1 MAEVGK
7 PPKFLTE
14 DVSPFTTDITP
25 TGGVAVEKVSGLSD
39 FQIEKK
45 KKLDEEAIAA
55 KQKQTQEIYEKYK
68 EYTPTQYFAAGDKN
82 YLVMNAENGFE
93 GLLPYEQLY
102 ILDDLGANTRGP
114 EFDQMREQAEAYRQG
129 NVMLPGYSQ
138 PIPFY
143 PTDPRYKIE
152 YDRQV
157 TEVADAA
164 FRNQDPIAFYTNGY
178 VNEGAV
184 RAIGAMMAPILT
196 ESGKAFLLSGMVAR
210 GVPTPQTQIGG
221 AALTGMGLAGVT
233 AGQYLSG
240 LTQSAM
246 GEVAAAQLY
255 KNINNILRGDFG
267 AVDPSLESLSEGTK
281 KSVKEFAAAYTWTGG
296 ADALTG
302 LARYLG
308 PAGWAKVIGLGSEQ
322 SKNLQRVAN
331 QLGVNL
337 APIHFA
343 SDWVKGTARI
353 LGVFP
358 VLNRA
363 FKRGGETGQQ
373 ELLKAMDSL
382 QATYGPVFSMN
393 NVGVNMLQ
401 AAKGQKQNAYKAV
414 ETAYKNFENIAKN
427 IKSPIVK
434 GTNILGWISN
444 RKEIL
449 ANMNKGGDAGKYLK
463 ALLDIQDNPNFK
475 PFLENLEKQLKQ
487 NKGLTI
493 LEAREFQKS
502 LNKGMGDYIKDAGKM
517 GRDLTDEEVG
527 ALMNLKTAIE
537 RDINSINFKNVPESE
552 QILAKQAQEAL
563 LHANNQFGLF
573 AAKFSDSVPAKTFA
587 KADAAYALNLGPEIY
602 KPTTKS
608 RQKFYTDMLKVMR
621 EDPEAMKGF
630 KDIVG
635 QKEFDSAMGSW
646 INSAYADS
654 MAKGVEIDDVTG
666 QVLMTGALKSNAFNP
681 VKFAELLGLDTA
693 PGRQALKEAL
703 GEENVKN
710 LKKFAKL
717 AEAVDVIA
725 VGDPSTFVG
734 RRVTLSGIQGLAA
747 LASVG
752 GTAGIA
758 AYSQTEGGLGG
769 AGVSAIVGGITKI
782 LLTYG
787 GFRFIN
793 NPKRLNQ
800 LIDWQNRNI
809 GTKALSRKA
818 IAEILE
824 LSKAIGVPTDAED
837 TLSYQQALAYKK
849 AVEGEMVLGP
859 TKGQITRGLKKPLEA
874 VDILEELETDTTAPG
889 QEQESLDVSFNTTPV
904 APVTPGLPSSVDPVK
919 FGMLFPGD
927 ITGQQAAMSAA
938 QQPRIANQGG
948 LAKLLGFKA

>member
-7 PPKFLTE
+7 PPKFLTD

-25 TGGVAVEKVSGLSD
+25 TGGVAVEKVSELSD

-82 YLVMNAENGFE
+82 YLVMNAERGFE

-102 ILDDLGANTRGP
+102 ILEDQGYDTRGP

-129 NVMLPGYSQ
+129 NIMLPGYSK

-164 FRNQDPIAFYTNGY
+164 LRNQDPIAFYTNGY

-184 RAIGAMMAPILT
+184 KAIGAMLAPILT

-210 GVPTPQTQIGG
+210 GVPTPPTQVGG
-221 AALTGMGLAGVT
+221 AALTGLGLAGVT

-240 LTQSAM
+240 LTQSAI
-246 GEVAAAQLY
+246 GEVAAGQLY
-255 KNINNILRGDFG
+255 NNINNILRGDFG
-267 AVDPSLESLSEGTK
+267 AVDPSLENLSEGAK
-281 KSVKEFAAAYTWTGG
+281 KAVKEFAGAYTWTGG

-308 PAGWAKVIGLGSEQ
+308 PAGWAKVIGLGTEQ
-322 SKNLQRVAN
+322 SKNLQKTAS
-331 QLGVNL
+331 QLGINL

-343 SDWVKGTARI
+343 SDWVKGTAKV

-363 FKRGGETGQQ
+363 FRKGGEIAQR
-373 ELLKAMDSL
+373 ELLNAMDSL

-393 NVGVNMLQ
+393 NVGVNMLKQ
-401 AAKGQKQNAYKAV
+401 AKGQKKLAYQAV
-414 ETAYKNFENIAKN
+414 EAAYQNFENIAKN

-434 GTNILGWISN
+434 GTNISGWLSN
-444 RKEIL
+444 RTKIL
-449 ANMNKGGDAGKYLK
+449 EDINRGGEASNYLK
-463 ALLDIQDNPNFK
+463 ALLDIQDNPSFK
-475 PFLENLEKQLKQ
+475 PFLDSLRETLTQKG
-487 NKGLTI
+487 GLTI
-493 LEAREFQKS
+493 LEARQLQKN
-502 LNKGMGDYIKDAGKM
+502 LNEGMSNYIKGKPQ
-517 GRDLTDEEVG
+517 DLTKEEVG
-527 ALMNLKTAIE
+527 ALLQLKTAVE

-552 QILAKQAQEAL
+552 RVLAEQAQAAL
-563 LHANNQFGLF
+563 SNANNVF
-573 AAKFSDSVPAKTFA
+573 AKFATGFDDSVAAKTFA
-587 KADAAYALNLGPEIY
+587 NADAAYALNLGPDIY
-602 KPTTKS
+602 KPGRVS
-608 RQKFYTDMLKVMR
+608 QQKFYKGMLNVMK

-646 INSAYADS
+646 INSAYAES
-654 MAKGVEIDDVTG
+654 FAKGIDIDDVTG
-666 QVLMTGALKSNAFNP
+666 QVLMTEGLKSNVFNP
-681 VKFAELLGLDTA
+681 LKFAEKLGLNTA
-693 PGRQALKEAL
+693 PGRQALKEAI
-703 GEENVKN
+703 GEEKVKS
-710 LKKFAKL
+710 LQKFIKL
-717 AEAVDVIA
+717 ADAVDEIA

-752 GTAGIA
+752 GAAGIA
-758 AYSQTEGGLGG
+758 TYSQTEGSLP
-769 AGVSAIVGGITKI
+769 ATAAVTALTKI
-782 LLTYG
+782 LLAYG

-800 LIDWQNRNI
+800 LIDWQNRNV
-809 GTKALSRKA
+809 GTKALSRKG
-818 IAEILE
+818 IAEIMNLAE
-824 LSKAIGVPTDAED
+824 WAGVPTDAED

-859 TKGQITRGLKKPLEA
+859 TEGQIRKGLKKPLEA

-889 QEQESLDVSFNTTPV
+889 QGQESLDVSFNTTPV

>member
-14 DVSPFTTDITP
+14 DASPFTTDITP

-93 GLLPYEQLY
+93 GLLPYEKLY
-102 ILDDLGANTRGP
+102 ILDDLGLDTRGP

-143 PTDPRYKIE
+143 PTDPRYKME

-240 LTQSAM
+240 LTQSAI

-255 KNINNILRGDFG
+255 NNINNILRGDFG

-322 SKNLQRVAN
+322 SKNLQRAAS
-331 QLGVNL
+331 QLGMNL

-343 SDWVKGTARI
+343 SDWVKGSSKI

-358 VLNRA
+358 LINSA
-363 FKRGGETGQQ
+363 FKRGGEAAQRA
-373 ELLKAMDSL
+373 LLTAMDSL

-401 AAKGQKQNAYKAV
+401 AAKGQKKEAYKAV
-414 ETAYKNFENIAKN
+414 ETAYEVFENIAKN

-444 RKEIL
+444 RQEIL

-475 PFLENLEKQLKQ
+475 PFLEKLEKQLKQ

-493 LEAREFQKS
+493 VEAREFQKD
-502 LNKGMGDYIKDAGKM
+502 LNKGMGDFIKDQGKM
-517 GRDLTDEEVG
+517 GRELTDEEVG
-527 ALMNLKTAIE
+527 ALFNLKTAIE
-537 RDINSINFKNVPESE
+537 RDISSIKFKDVPESE

-563 LHANNQFGLF
+563 LHANNQFGIF

-587 KADAAYALNLGPEIY
+587 NADAAYALNLGPEIY

-608 RQKFYTDMLKVMR
+608 RQKFYTGMLNVMKD
-621 EDPEAMKGF
+621 DPEAMRGF

-681 VKFAELLGLDTA
+681 LKFQKLLGLDTA
-693 PGRQALKEAL
+693 PGRQALKEAI

-710 LKKFAKL
+710 LRKFAKL
-717 AEAVDVIA
+717 ADEVDVVYIA
-725 VGDPSTFVG
+725 DPSTFVG

-752 GTAGIA
+752 V
-758 AYSQTEGGLGG
+758 G
-769 AGVSAIVGGITKI
+769 AGAGAYFIGDQGLDVSAAVGAITKI

-787 GFRFIN
+787 GFRLVN

-800 LIDWQNRNI
+800 LINWKNRHV
-809 GTKALSRKA
+809 GAKALSRKA

-824 LSKAIGVPTDAED
+824 LSKVIGVPTDAED

-859 TKGQITRGLKKPLEA
+859 TKGQITRGLKKPLDA
-874 VDILEELETDTTAPG
+874 VNILEELETDTTTPG
-889 QEQESLDVSFNTTPV
+889 QGKEALDVSFNT
-904 APVTPGLPSSVDPVK
+904 APVSPGLPSSVDPAK
-919 FGMLFPGD
+919 FGMLFPND
-927 ITGQQAAMSAA
+927 ITGQQAAMSMS
-938 QQPRIANQGG
+938 QKPRIANQGG
-948 LAKLLGFKA
+948 LARLLGFKV